1 MTMQQ
6 PAEQRLGYLIKRAQ
20 QALRSAMDGAL
31 RELDVS
37 TPQYAVLS
45 LLAEE
50 PGLSNAELARRAFV
64 TAQTMHEI
72 LALLHLRGW
81 VGRPSHSGRGRVLK
95 THLTDAGKDL
105 LEAALERVGAVE
117 AQMVADLDT
126 RERQQ
131 LATALNRCVMALLP

>member
-1 MTMQQ
+1 MQQ
-6 PAEQRLGYLIKRAQ
+6 AAEQRLGYLIKRAQ
-20 QALRSAMDGAL
+20 QTLRAAMDGAL
-31 RELDVS
+31 RDLGVS

-72 LALLHLRGW
+72 LALLQLRGW
-81 VGRPSHSGRGRVLK
+81 VGRQSHPGGGRVRQ
-95 THLTDAGKDL
+95 TQLTDAGKDL
-105 LEAALERVGAVE
+105 LAAAQERVGAVE
-117 AQMVADLDT
+117 AQMVADLDP

-131 LATALNRCVMALLP
+131 LAAALNRCVTALLP